1 MPRVKLHQTARKIE
15 SEPVITREHPVETF
29 VQLGFDGVVTTVS
42 AGVHALIG
50 YDAGEVRGAN
60 LASFVH
66 PEDRERLVESWRA
79 VRAGCDQITCTYRAC
94 HKDARHILTELTF
107 RLVRDS
113 STGASREMIGVMRD
127 ISTIVGS
134 ATAHETNE
142 SDSQMLVDS
151 IVDYAIYMLDLDGTV
166 KSWNAGA
173 QRIKGYT
180 AQEIIGS
187 NFSVFF
193 TEDDVRAGEPARAL
207 ELARTTGTF
216 QQEGWRVRK
225 DGTRLWASVVIDV
238 VHDPAGEIVGFVKV
252 TRDVTELRAIAEQL
266 SRDKDRLT
274 DTIKVWTAAKVIADE
289 AKALAI
295 EAKAAAAQEKVVADE
310 AKALAI
316 EAKVVADQAKA
327 AAAQEKV
334 IADEAKARAVEAKV
348 LADEAK
354 ALAVEAKVIADDA
367 KAVAAQEKVI
377 ADEAKAAAAREKV
390 IADEAKRL
398 AVEAKVIADA
408 AKAVAAQEKVIA
420 DKAKAVAAE
429 EKVIADKAKAVAAQE
444 KVVADE
450 AKALAVEVKVVA
462 DEEKA
467 VAAQEKVIAQVAD
480 ARNVEAKAVAEEAQ
494 VVAEAAKIVAD
505 KANQAKSE
513 FLAHMS
519 HEIRTPMNGI
529 IGFTTLVLQSQLNPE
544 QRRNLTHLYDA
555 GKSLMA
561 IINDVLDFSKI
572 EAGKLELEQI
582 AFEPRAVI
590 EGAVEII
597 RSDALIKGIELNF
610 HVSPDVPDWV
620 LGDPTR
626 LRQVLLNLLMN
637 ALKFTHHGRIDVT
650 LRRDAGRED
659 SLYFEVI
666 DSGIGI
672 PANKQHL
679 LFQDFAQ
686 INTSTTR
693 QYGGTGLGLAISQRL
708 VQAMDGTIGVKSTPQ
723 RGSTFWFVARLPS
736 TSAPPVAMPIF
747 VPAMTRRVLVADD
760 NALNQIVAEAL
771 LKRDGHTVVVVANGA
786 QALEAVTAG
795 DFDLV
800 LMDMQMPVMD
810 GIEATRRIRALAPP
824 RCDIPIVALSA
835 NAMADQ
841 IATCREA
848 GMNDHL
854 SKPIDSVLLRQA
866 VATWSTCGDVNR
878 SCAEDMADLVPHDCQ
893 SAISAPQASEF
904 QPDILLKLFY
914 DDGAAVALIL
924 NDAIASIKQDVQRLE
939 AGVKA
944 GDWQTVSVCAHRLK
958 GTSGDLGANRLMKI
972 ALLIERAPKPDS
984 WTVEPALLIALRS
997 AVDSLGVDI
1006 EAYAKRQILG
1016 GTK

>member
-1 MPRVKLHQTARKIE
+1 
-15 SEPVITREHPVETF
+15 VITREHPAETF
-29 VQLGFDGVVTTVS
+29 VQLGFDGVVS
-42 AGVHALIG
+42 SISPGVRALMG
-50 YDAGEVRGAN
+50 YETDQVLGAN

-66 PEDRERLVESWRA
+66 PEDRDRLIQSWRA
-79 VRAGCDQITCTYRAC
+79 VHDGCDQITCTYRVC
-94 HKDARHILTELTF
+94 HTDTRSILAELSF

-113 STGASREMIGVMRD
+113 TTGAPREMIGVMRD
-127 ISTIVGS
+127 ISTGVGS
-134 ATAHETNE
+134 ATAIEENG
-142 SDSQMLVDS
+142 SGAQIIVDS

-173 QRIKGYT
+173 QRIKGYG
-180 AQEIIGS
+180 AAEIIGS

-193 TEDDVRAGEPARAL
+193 TDDDVRAGEPERSL
-207 ELARTTGTF
+207 EIARTTGTF

-252 TRDVTELRAIAEQL
+252 TRDVTELRRIAEQL
-266 SRDKDRLT
+266 RQDKDRLT

-295 EAKAAAAQEKVVADE
+295 EAKAAAAQEKVVADQ

-316 EAKVVADQAKA
+316 EAKQVADQAKA

-334 IADEAKARAVEAKV
+334 IADEAKARAIEAKV

-354 ALAVEAKVIADDA
+354 A
-367 KAVAAQEKVI
+367 
-377 ADEAKAAAAREKV
+377 
-390 IADEAKRL
+390 L

-420 DKAKAVAAE
+420 DEAKAAAAQAKVIADEAKALAIEAKVIADEAKALAAHEKVIADKAKAVAAE
-429 EKVIADKAKAVAAQE
+429 EKVVADEAKAVAAQE

-467 VAAQEKVIAQVAD
+467 VAAQEKVIAQVAN
-480 ARNVEAKAVAEEAQ
+480 ARNVEAKVVAQEAQ

-529 IGFTTLVLQSQLNPE
+529 IGFTTLVLQSQLNPD

-582 AFEPRAVI
+582 AFEPRAVV
-590 EGAVEII
+590 EGAAEII

-610 HVSPDVPDWV
+610 NVSPDVPDWV

-626 LRQVLLNLLMN
+626 VRQVLLNLLMN
-637 ALKFTHHGRIDVT
+637 ALKFTHSGRIDVT
-650 LRRDAGRED
+650 LRRETTANPD
-659 SLYFEVI
+659 SLYFEVM

-672 PANKQHL
+672 PADKQHL
-679 LFQDFAQ
+679 LFADFAQ

-708 VQAMDGTIGVKSTPQ
+708 VQAMRGTIGVKSVPHQ
-723 RGSTFWFVARLPS
+723 GSTFWFVAHLPA
-736 TSAPPVAMPIF
+736 TAAPPIAARVF
-747 VPAMTRRVLVADD
+747 VPAMTRRILVADD

-771 LKRDGHTVVVVANGA
+771 LKQDGHTVVVVSNGA
-786 QALEAVTAG
+786 QAVEAVTAG

-810 GIEATRRIRALAPP
+810 GIEATHRIRALAPP

-841 IATCREA
+841 IATCRAA

-854 SKPIDSVLLRQA
+854 SKPIDRDLLRRA
-866 VATWSTCGDVNR
+866 VAAWATDRN
-878 SCAEDMADLVPHDCQ
+878 ADRRADHTAIPVPHENQ
-893 SAISAPQASEF
+893 SGITGAHASEF
-904 QPDILLKLFY
+904 KPDILLKLFC
-914 DDGAAVALIL
+914 DDGVAVATIL
-924 NDAIASIKQDVQRLE
+924 NDAIGSIKRDVQRLE
-939 AGVKA
+939 SAVTS
-944 GDWQTVSVCAHRLK
+944 GDWETVIGAAHHLK
-958 GTSGDLGANRLMKI
+958 GTSGDLGANRLKEI
-972 ALLIERAPKPDS
+972 AFLIERAP
-984 WTVEPALLIALRS
+984 EPSAWAFEPSLMGALRC
-997 AVDSLGVDI
+997 AVDSLDVEI
-1006 EAYAKRQILG
+1006 EAYARGEIVG
-1016 GTK
+1016 GTN